1 MNKEMRRWIGVILLC
16 YIAIFIGGIVGF
28 IPLVFAAAGVMVGY
42 AFLASYFHMSEYM
55 RQIWKNAGTTNPYQF
70 FLIP

>member
-1 MNKEMRRWIGVILLC
+1 MDSEMRRWISVILLC
-16 YIAIFIGGIVGF
+16 YIAMFLGGIAGF

-42 AFLASYFHMSEYM
+42 ALWASYFHMSEYV

-70 FLIP
+70 FLVP